1 MKLTVRNKKCKEA
14 KGLIISLFEDRLEVK
29 NPEINKMVEHL
40 KNSERFLGK
49 KGEVYSFTREVE
61 GSIQDVVLLGLGK
74 EEKVTLEDIKVSMS
88 KAYKKIQELKINDLV
103 VKMIKSEKFKV
114 TELAQAMT
122 VALVLTDYKFDKY
135 KSDRKEEK
143 EVEVSFSG
151 CAIKAEGDEAVLEA
165 VNEGVDIAEGIIIA
179 RDLVNEPANVMYP
192 KVLAKEV
199 SKLGKDYGFEVEVFE
214 KDKIE
219 EFGME
224 AFLAVAKGSKKKP
237 RLIVMR
243 YFGDA
248 DNREKTIGLV
258 GKGLTFDTGG
268 YSLKPS
274 ASMDTM
280 KSDMGGAAAV
290 AGAMA
295 LIAKRKLKVNVI
307 SVIAACENAISGNA
321 YKPGDIIGSM
331 KGTTIE
337 VLNTDAEGR
346 LTLVDAVT
354 YIQEKENV
362 KEVID
367 LATLTG
373 AALVALGDTTSAI
386 LSNNDEFFKELEEA
400 SLRTGEKL
408 WRLPAFDEYRE
419 LIKSDIADLKN
430 IGGRYAGTITAG
442 LFIEK
447 FINEGNSWIHM
458 DIAGTAWTDAPK
470 PYKAKGGTGIPVNT
484 LYEMVK
490 ERSSK

>member
-1 MKLTVRNKKCKEA
+1 
-14 KGLIISLFEDRLEVK
+14 
-29 NPEINKMVEHL
+29 
-40 KNSERFLGK
+40 
-49 KGEVYSFTREVE
+49 
-61 GSIQDVVLLGLGK
+61 
-74 EEKVTLEDIKVSMS
+74 
-88 KAYKKIQELKINDLV
+88 
-103 VKMIKSEKFKV
+103 
-114 TELAQAMT
+114 
-122 VALVLTDYKFDKY
+122 
-135 KSDRKEEK
+135 
-143 EVEVSFSG
+143 
-151 CAIKAEGDEAVLEA
+151 
-165 VNEGVDIAEGIIIA
+165 
-179 RDLVNEPANVMYP
+179 
-192 KVLAKEV
+192 
-199 SKLGKDYGFEVEVFE
+199 GKDYGFEVEVFE

-248 DNREKTIGLV
+248 NNREKTIGLV

-408 WRLPAFDEYRE
+408 WRLPTFDEYRE

-458 DIAGTAWTDAPK
+458 DIAGTAWTDSPK

-490 ERSSK
+490 ERSFK

>member
-1 MKLTVRNKKCKEA
+1 MKISVRSKKCREA
-14 KGLIISLFEDRLEVK
+14 QGLVLALFEDKLEMK
-29 NPEINKMVEHL
+29 NPTINKMIDHL
-40 KNSERFLGK
+40 KNNEKFLGK
-49 KGEVYSFTREVE
+49 EGEVYTFTREIE
-61 GSIQDVVLLGLGK
+61 GQIQDVILLGLGK
-74 EEKVTLEDIKVSMS
+74 EADLESEKIKINMA
-88 KAYKKIQELKINDLV
+88 KAYKKVQELKISDLV
-103 VKMIKSEKFKV
+103 VKMFATEAMKVSEVAKAV
-114 TELAQAMT
+114 TVSLI
-122 VALVLTDYKFDKY
+122 LTDYKFDKY

-143 EVEVSFSG
+143 EVQVSFSG
-151 CAIKAEGDEAVLEA
+151 CIIKSEGDEAVLAE
-165 VNEGVDIAEGIIIA
+165 VKEGEDIAEGIIIA

-199 SKLGKDYGFEVEVFE
+199 SNLGKEYGFQVEVFE

-243 YFGDA
+243 YFGDV

-373 AALVALGDTTSAI
+373 AALVALGDTTSAV

-400 SLRTGEKL
+400 SLKTGEKL

-458 DIAGTAWTDAPK
+458 DIAGTAWTDATK

-484 LYEMVK
+484 LYEMIK

>member
-1 MKLTVRNKKCKEA
+1 MKINVRAKKCREA
-14 KGLIISLFEDRLEVK
+14 QGLILSLFEDRLEVK
-29 NPEINKMVEHL
+29 NPTINKMVSHL
-40 KNSERFLGK
+40 KDNEKFLGK
-49 KGEVYSFTREVE
+49 AGEVYTFTREIE
-61 GSIQDVVLLGLGK
+61 GSIQDVILLGLGK
-74 EEKVTLEDIKVSMS
+74 ESDLDSEKIKVNMA
-88 KAYKKIQELKINDLV
+88 KAYKKAQELKISDLV
-103 VKMIKSEKFKV
+103 VKMFATEEIKVSEVAKAV
-114 TELAQAMT
+114 TI
-122 VALVLTDYKFDKY
+122 ALLLTDYKFDKY

-151 CAIKAEGDEAVLEA
+151 CVIKTEGDEVVSAAVEEA
-165 VNEGVDIAEGIIIA
+165 IDMAEGIIIA
-179 RDLVNEPANVMYP
+179 RDLVNEPANIMYP

-199 SKLGKDYGFEVEVFE
+199 SKLGKEFGFQVEVFE

-219 EFGME
+219 ELGME

-243 YFGDA
+243 YFGDEA
-248 DNREKTIGLV
+248 NREKTIGLV

-274 ASMDTM
+274 NSMDTM

-290 AGAMA
+290 VGTMA
-295 LIAKRKLKVNVI
+295 LIAKRKLKVNVV
-307 SVIAACENAISGNA
+307 SVIASCENAISGDA

-373 AALVALGDTTSAI
+373 AALVALGDTTTAI
-386 LSNNDEFFKELEEA
+386 LSNDDKFFNEIENA
-400 SLRTGEKL
+400 SLKAGEKL
-408 WRLPAFDEYRE
+408 WRLPAFDEYRD

-447 FINEGNSWIHM
+447 FINEGNTWIHM
-458 DIAGTAWTDAPK
+458 DIAGTAWTDSPK

-484 LYEMVK
+484 LYEMLK